1 MPPGACEFSCELGHF
16 LRHVENFD
24 LSFRANGC
32 KLELMSHT
40 SAQTVTKT
48 PAETPFTLWTVFK
61 RTGSFTGGEAAVSEF
76 EALVA
81 SLATES
87 ITLRG
92 AYDVSA
98 MRNDAD
104 IMVWLVGAEAEGLQ
118 RAIRSIRRTE
128 LFAATDIA
136 WSAMG
141 VHREAEF
148 AKSHAPSY
156 MGPNEPKG
164 WVCVYPFVRSY
175 DWYIIPAED
184 RSRMLREHG
193 MLGREYPQV
202 QANTVSAFAL
212 GDWEWLLGLEADNL
226 VDLVDMMRTLRY
238 SDARL
243 HVREEVPFYTGRYI
257 DAAEVAEVLR

>member
-1 MPPGACEFSCELGHF
+1 
-16 LRHVENFD
+16 
-24 LSFRANGC
+24 
-32 KLELMSHT
+32 MSHT
-40 SAQTVTKT
+40 SVESVTKT
-48 PAETPFTLWTVFK
+48 PSETPFTLWTVFK
-61 RTGSFTGGEAAVSEF
+61 RTGSFSGADAAITEF
-76 EALVA
+76 EQLVTT
-81 SLATES
+81 LAAES

-104 IMVWLVGAEAEGLQ
+104 IMVWLVGADAEGLQ
-118 RAIRSIRRTE
+118 KAVRSIRRTE

-156 MGPNEPKG
+156 MGPHAPKE

-175 DWYIIPAED
+175 EWYILPAED

-226 VDLVDMMRTLRY
+226 IDLVDMMRTLRY

-243 HVREEVPFYTGRYI
+243 HVREEVPFYTGRRV
-257 DAAEVAEVLR
+257 AGAEIAEVLR